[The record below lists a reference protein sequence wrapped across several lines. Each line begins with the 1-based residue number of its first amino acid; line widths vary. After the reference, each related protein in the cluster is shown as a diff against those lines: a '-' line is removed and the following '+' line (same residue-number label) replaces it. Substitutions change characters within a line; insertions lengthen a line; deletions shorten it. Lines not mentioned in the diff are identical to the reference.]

1 MNDEI
6 WTQDQQLGIVNVN
19 VPIRSTIIKIP
30 GGGLNVINP
39 IQPTPESMT
48 QLNALISSHG
58 PVKNV
63 ILTSTA
69 VEHRG
74 SLGPF
79 TQKFP
84 AATCFYVPGQWTF
97 PIPLGLRETGVVSR
111 VLTPLSSDGVIPNT
125 GGLEVKVLGPLKF
138 KSVGTYAEGAI
149 YEGRT
154 RTVVTTD
161 CVASITEEPPEVVMV
176 DRRPL
181 LYHAR

>member
-1 MNDEI
+1 
-6 WTQDQQLGIVNVN
+6 LGIVNVN

-30 GGGLNVINP
+30 DGGLNVINP
-39 IQPTPESMT
+39 IQPTPESVS
-48 QLNALISSHG
+48 QLHSLEETHG

-84 AATCFYVPGQWTF
+84 NAKCLYVKGQWTF
-97 PIPLGLRETGVVSR
+97 PLPLGLRETGVVSR
-111 VLTPLSSDGVIPNT
+111 DITPLPTSGIIPST
-125 GGLEVKVLGPLKF
+125 GGLLIKTLGPLKF
-138 KSVGTYAEGAI
+138 KSVGTYAEGAV
-149 YEGRT
+149 YEGRSK
-154 RTVVTTD
+154 TVVLTD
-161 CVASITEEPPEVVMV
+161 SVASVTEEPPDIIMV